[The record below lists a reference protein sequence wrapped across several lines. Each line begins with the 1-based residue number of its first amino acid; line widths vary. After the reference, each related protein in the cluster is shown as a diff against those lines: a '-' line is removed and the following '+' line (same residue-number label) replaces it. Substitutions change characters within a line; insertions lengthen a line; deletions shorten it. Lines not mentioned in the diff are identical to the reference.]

1 MPNNAE
7 PTTRNPAK
15 NRGSNDVMRHFPG
28 LGILTKMP
36 HSAFSSPIR
45 CENSD
50 PVVSLR
56 PRRRTPPASFV
67 DVPGACSRGRHLL
80 VPKRLPRV
88 DGSRS

>member
-36 HSAFSSPIR
+36 HAAFSSPI
-45 CENSD
+45 C
-50 PVVSLR
+50 P
-56 PRRRTPPASFV
+56 
-67 DVPGACSRGRHLL
+67 
-80 VPKRLPRV
+80 
-88 DGSRS
+88 

>member
-36 HSAFSSPIR
+36 HSAFSSPICGR
-45 CENSD
+45 D
-50 PVVSLR
+50 FVALVSQGRRSQAALAHLVYLSR
-56 PRRRTPPASFV
+56 ACPRY
-67 DVPGACSRGRHLL
+67 RHLL
-80 VPKRLPRV
+80 VSDRH
-88 DGSRS
+88 S